1 MTCTDGKWNKQVTC
15 EPVDCGVP
23 DQYHVYPA
31 TFNCSEGTTFGKKCS
46 FTCRPPALLKGIGQ
60 CLCSD
65 LGIAAQLTQ
74 TVPGNICYYCCCFRI
89 IHDILSM
96 KNYETLWEGL
106 FILEVKFLCISL
118 SPSFDLSLITA
129 GQAVMTVNI
138 ASIQPKHGKVMGI
151 NQIELS
157 HLLSHVFSVFCVCLP
172 SMPPPCI
179 WKGRRLKSPMSQ
191 WHSPPSLFFLIHPS
205 PLSFSTLILLYL
217 WPFSPPRLGL
227 STLFFS

>member
-46 FTCRPPALLKGIGQ
+46 FTCRPPALLKGIGG
-60 CLCSD
+60 CRD
-65 LGIAAQLTQ
+65 LGTAAPLTRAA
-74 TVPGNICYYCCCFRI
+74 PCNICFCCCCFRI

-96 KNYETLWEGL
+96 KNYESLWESL
-106 FILEVKFLCISL
+106 FILGVKFLCISL
-118 SPSFDLSLITA
+118 LPSCDLSLITY

-138 ASIQPKHGKVMGI
+138 ASIQPKHGRVMGI

-157 HLLSHVFSVFCVCLP
+157 HLLSHAFCFLSVSL
-172 SMPPPCI
+172 PCI
-179 WKGRRLKSPMSQ
+179 WKDRRRLKSPISQ
-191 WHSPPSLFFLIHPS
+191 LHSPPSL
-205 PLSFSTLILLYL
+205 SF
-217 WPFSPPRLGL
+217 
-227 STLFFS
+227 FFS